1 MKGTNTFLLAVA
13 AGISIGIGGTAFLS
27 IPNKVV
33 GAVMFTVGL
42 YTICLHGLAL
52 FTGKVGYA
60 VEQELKYWKDLAII
74 WLGNLLGTFLA
85 AQCLLLTRCSHI
97 AKIAQDMSSIKL
109 ADDYLSLLILGI
121 FCGMLMYIA
130 VEGYKKCQN
139 PLILIACVAGFILCG
154 FEHCIADM
162 FYFSLA
168 GAWSLKTLLVTLV
181 ITVGNSLGG
190 MLIPAVKYI
199 CAKENQ

>member
-1 MKGTNTFLLAVA
+1 MLQTFVLAIA
-13 AGISIGIGGTAFLS
+13 AGVAIGIGGTAFLS
-27 IPNKVV
+27 IPNKIA
-33 GAVMFTVGL
+33 GAMLFTVGL

-60 VEQELKYWKDLAII
+60 VEQPLSYYKDLVII

-85 AQCLLLTRCSHI
+85 AQGILATRCAGI
-97 AKIAQDMSSIKL
+97 AETAVTMSKVKIADNYI
-109 ADDYLSLLILGI
+109 SLLILGF
-121 FCGMLMYIA
+121 FCGLLMYIA

-139 PLILIACVAGFILCG
+139 PLILLACVTGFILCG

-162 FYFSLA
+162 FYFSIA
-168 GAWSLKTLLVTLV
+168 NAWSMDTLLAVFV

-190 MLIPAVKYI
+190 MFIPFLK
-199 CAKENQ
+199 KNFFK

>member
-1 MKGTNTFLLAVA
+1 MLQTFVLAIA
-13 AGISIGIGGTAFLS
+13 AGLAIGIGGTAFLS
-27 IPNKVV
+27 IPNKIV
-33 GAVMFTVGL
+33 GATLFTVGL

-60 VEQELKYWKDLAII
+60 VEQPLAYYKDLVLI
-74 WLGNLLGTFLA
+74 WLGNLVGTFLA
-85 AQCLLLTRCSHI
+85 AQGILATRCAGI
-97 AKIAQDMSSIKL
+97 AEAAVTMSKVKL
-109 ADDYLSLLILGI
+109 ADNYTSLLILGF

-139 PLILIACVAGFILCG
+139 PLILLACVAGFILCG

-162 FYFSLA
+162 FYFSIA
-168 GAWSLKTLLVTLV
+168 KAWSLDTVIALLV

-190 MLIPAVKYI
+190 MFIPFIKKSF
-199 CAKENQ
+199 CKQ